1 MVMKKNSKNRPTLV
15 ESGYEVKSES
25 TLQGGHFSQEN
36 IVLFFGYILVYFEGS
51 FSLISYSVLI
61 TYKMDFDSKA
71 SNIILIIFQME
82 ITFQQHVFFQHTYAH
97 LNEKNIQFFL

>member
-15 ESGYEVKSES
+15 QSGYEVKSES
-25 TLQGGHFSQEN
+25 TLKGGHFRQEN

-61 TYKMDFDSKA
+61 TYKMDFDTKA
-71 SNIILIIFQME
+71 SNIILIIFQIK
-82 ITFQQHVFFQHTYAH
+82 ITFQQNVLFEHTYVY
-97 LNEKNIQFFL
+97 LNEKNIHIFL